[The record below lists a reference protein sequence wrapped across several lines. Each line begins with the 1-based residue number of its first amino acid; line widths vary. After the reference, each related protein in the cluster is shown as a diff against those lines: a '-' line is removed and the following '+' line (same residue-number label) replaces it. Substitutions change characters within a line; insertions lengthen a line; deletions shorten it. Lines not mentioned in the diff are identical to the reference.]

1 VRFVRVFFGGGGGGG
16 GSSGRSRGRISPER
30 ISPGRLCRGQ
40 HALVPAYGECHRGD
54 MTEDHTTRT
63 AVDDD
68 LERSLLEQRTLVMSG
83 VLDEATGNRLS
94 TGLLVLSARDP
105 GADIHVWINSPGG
118 SVPSML
124 AIRDVMKLIPND
136 VSTLAMGIACS
147 AGQFLLSAGTPG
159 KRFALPHA
167 RVLLHQGSAGIGGT
181 AMDIAIQADDLRHT
195 RDTVLSLISQDTGQ
209 DVETVERDSRRDRWF
224 SAEEARDYGFVDAVV
239 SSIEQVQS
247 LVRRPLGLGVG
258 TA

>member
-1 VRFVRVFFGGGGGGG
+1 M
-16 GSSGRSRGRISPER
+16 SN
-30 ISPGRLCRGQ
+30 
-40 HALVPAYGECHRGD
+40 
-54 MTEDHTTRT
+54 DHTTGS
-63 AVDDD
+63 AIDDD
-68 LERSLLEQRTLVMSG
+68 LARSLLEQRTLVMSG
-83 VLDEATGNRLS
+83 VLDEALGNRLT
-94 TGLLVLSARDP
+94 TGLLVLSTRDP
-105 GADIHVWINSPGG
+105 RADIHLWINSPGG

-124 AIRDVMKLIPND
+124 AIRDVMRLIPND

-209 DVETVERDSRRDRWF
+209 EVETVERDSRRDRWF
-224 SAEEARDYGFVDAVV
+224 SADEALDYGFVDAVV
-239 SSIEQVQS
+239 SSIDEVQAV
-247 LVRRPLGLGVG
+247 VRRPLGLGVQ
-258 TA
+258 A

>member
-40 HALVPAYGECHRGD
+40 HALVPAYGGCHGGD

-105 GADIHVWINSPGG
+105 GADIHLWINSPGG

-239 SSIEQVQS
+239 SSIQQVQS
-247 LVRRPLGLGVG
+247 VVRRPLGLGVG

>member
-1 VRFVRVFFGGGGGGG
+1 M
-16 GSSGRSRGRISPER
+16 SDDQTPRSAI
-30 ISPGRLCRGQ
+30 
-40 HALVPAYGECHRGD
+40 
-54 MTEDHTTRT
+54 
-63 AVDDD
+63 DDD
-68 LERSLLEQRTLVMSG
+68 LARSLLEQRTLVMTG
-83 VLDEATGNRLS
+83 VLDEAMGNRLS

-105 GADIHVWINSPGG
+105 RADIHLWINSPGG

-124 AIRDVMKLIPND
+124 AIRDVMKLVPND

-167 RVLLHQGSAGIGGT
+167 RVLLHQGSSGIGGT

-195 RDTVLSLISQDTGQ
+195 RDTVLALISEDTGQ

-224 SAEEARDYGFVDAVV
+224 SAAEALAYGFVDAVV
-239 SSIEQVQS
+239 SSIDEVQTV
-247 LVRRPLGLGVG
+247 VRRPLGLGVA
-258 TA
+258 TV